1 MTYDGLGHEENFS
14 AGWNPW
20 AEVPHVIPETFVI
33 SILLL
38 AMLISFY
45 K

>member
-20 AEVPHVIPETFVI
+20 AEVPHVIPETSVI

-38 AMLISFY
+38 AVLTSFS